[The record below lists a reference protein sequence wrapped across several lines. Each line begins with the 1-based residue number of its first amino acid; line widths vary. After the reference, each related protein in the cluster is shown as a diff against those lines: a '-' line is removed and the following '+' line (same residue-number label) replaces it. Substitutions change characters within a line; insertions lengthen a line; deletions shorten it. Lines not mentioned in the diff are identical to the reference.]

1 MNSVYSLPTILPTK
15 FTDEIYSI
23 GNSVSKNGTSSFF
36 FLCFNFFPQCY
47 SLKIFVCIYQFSSSY
62 RLSFPPRLK
71 QQPSASATPLHFQQQ
86 PSLLSSGNTNFSDLS
101 SNHREQQQLFLF
113 SHGCR
118 HPYVLSTSI
127 KRTSRERRKTGEHS
141 TDKESTERRPREER
155 KENRGEEDGF
165 SRPALHYRHLHLQ
178 VPQHFGR
185 SPP

>member
-1 MNSVYSLPTILPTK
+1 VFTVYQRFYQQNLPTRFIPLVIPLVK
-15 FTDEIYSI
+15 MARHH
-23 GNSVSKNGTSSFF
+23 FF

-127 KRTSRERRKTGEHS
+127 KRTSRERRKTDEWH
-141 TDKESTERRPREER
+141 DQKI
-155 KENRGEEDGF
+155 DVF
-165 SRPALHYRHLHLQ
+165 SQ
-178 VPQHFGR
+178 VQECR
-185 SPP
+185 SNK